1 MIDGQNDFDSPV
13 KNDIRTLN
21 NNIRKITTGQ
31 GDDYTTGCFLD
42 YWLFLDYPYFK
53 EHYNLIAINLNKQKA
68 LDANPKVIQQFNFTG
83 NLDRAGNT
91 TMFFIIEKP
100 KETILVI
107 LIRIFESIVNLFC
120 FNIRSM

>member
-31 GDDYTTGCFLD
+31 GDDYTTGC
-42 YWLFLDYPYFK
+42 FLDYPYFK

-100 KETILVI
+100 KETILD
-107 LIRIFESIVNLFC
+107 F
-120 FNIRSM
+120 

>member
-42 YWLFLDYPYFK
+42 YWL
-53 EHYNLIAINLNKQKA
+53 
-68 LDANPKVIQQFNFTG
+68 
-83 NLDRAGNT
+83 
-91 TMFFIIEKP
+91 
-100 KETILVI
+100 
-107 LIRIFESIVNLFC
+107 LFRLSL
-120 FNIRSM
+120 FQRTL